1 MQYMKSEDNISNL
14 QTENIRIINFR
25 MISFRITY

>member
-1 MQYMKSEDNISNL
+1 MKSEDNISNL
-14 QTENIRIINFR
+14 QTENIRIINFS